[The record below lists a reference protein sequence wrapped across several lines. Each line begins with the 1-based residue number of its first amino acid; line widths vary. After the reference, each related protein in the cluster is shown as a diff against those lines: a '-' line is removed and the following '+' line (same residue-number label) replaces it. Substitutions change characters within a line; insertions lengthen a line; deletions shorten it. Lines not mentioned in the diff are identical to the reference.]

1 MIGNMKDLGITD
13 YTCNGKCSCCG
24 QCCGDILHLS
34 RKEIKR
40 IRQYVKDHKIQPTA
54 KNIFV
59 TYDNTCPFRDNANKK
74 CKIYE
79 VRPDIC
85 REFICNLKKEDIY
98 NNRERNNNSR
108 LARSMRQLFFND
120 SENAEIMS
128 KLLGYPIFDDK
139 DKLIK

>member
-1 MIGNMKDLGITD
+1 MKDLGITD
-13 YTCNGKCSCCG
+13 YTCNGQCSCCG

-59 TYDNTCPFRDNANKK
+59 AYDNTCPFRDNVNKK

-128 KLLGYPIFDDK
+128 KLLGYPIFNEQ

>member
-1 MIGNMKDLGITD
+1 MKDLGITD
-13 YTCNGKCSCCG
+13 YTCNGQCSCCG

-59 TYDNTCPFRDNANKK
+59 AYDNTCPFRDNVNKK

-98 NNRERNNNSR
+98 NNRERNNNSK
-108 LARSMRQLFFND
+108 LARSMRQLFFDD

-128 KLLGYPIFDDK
+128 KLLGYPIFNEQ

>member
-1 MIGNMKDLGITD
+1 MKDLGITD
-13 YTCNGKCSCCG
+13 YTCNGQCSCCG

-59 TYDNTCPFRDNANKK
+59 AYDNTCPFRDNVNKQ

-108 LARSMRQLFFND
+108 LARSMRQLFFDD

-128 KLLGYPIFDDK
+128 KLLGYPIFNEQ

>member
-1 MIGNMKDLGITD
+1 MKDLGITD
-13 YTCNGKCSCCG
+13 YTCNGQCSCCG

-59 TYDNTCPFRDNANKK
+59 AYDNTCPFRDNVNKK

-108 LARSMRQLFFND
+108 LARSMRQLFFDD

-128 KLLGYPIFDDK
+128 KLLGYPIFNEQ

>member
-34 RKEIKR
+34 HKEIKR
-40 IRQYVKDHKIQPTA
+40 IRQYIKENKIEPTA

>member
-1 MIGNMKDLGITD
+1 MKDLGITD

-34 RKEIKR
+34 HKEIKR
-40 IRQYVKDHKIQPTA
+40 IRQYVKENKIEPTA

-59 TYDNTCPFRDNANKK
+59 TYDNTCPFRDNVNKK